1 MNKIVRKFGFFLLV
15 IFIIPIVFYII
26 NFKSAHI
33 SNLSSDWGTFGDFI
47 GGITNPI
54 IGIANALILI
64 YLTLKIS
71 EFDQKQK
78 EKELKMREFENKN
91 ALMLIGFK
99 ELNSYFIKLVK
110 LLANHEMISQS
121 DGISLKFEFQSTI
134 MPYLDMFDTL
144 NDLERTN
151 LLANKLLDVHNTIT
165 KTVDSL
171 PIIQEFTELL
181 SDLRI
186 EINSMPSEF
195 IQTQ

>member
-33 SNLSSDWGTFGDFI
+33 SNLSSDWGTFGDFV
-47 GGITNPI
+47 GGITNPV

-71 EFDQKQK
+71 ELDQKQK
-78 EKELKMREFENKN
+78 EKELKIREVENKN

-99 ELNSYFIKLVK
+99 ELNSYFIKLVNLFTK
-110 LLANHEMISQS
+110 PEMISQS
-121 DGISLKFEFQSTI
+121 DGITLKFEFHCTI
-134 MPYLDMFDTL
+134 MPYVNMFDTL

-151 LLANKLLDVHNTIT
+151 LLANKLLDVPKNI
-165 KTVDSL
+165 KEIDDSL
-171 PIIQEFTELL
+171 PIIEEFSALL

-186 EINSMPSEF
+186 EINGMPSET
-195 IQTQ
+195 I